1 MKEKIK
7 WVSNEVLNTFSNK
20 NSFFSSKRIER
31 FLIFSLM
38 LSLTVFF
45 VIKSIISC
53 TLGATDF
60 IIIIGTWLGYGG
72 WNTTQISKDKKIESE
87 KNSNGEE
94 TTSKD
99 LLKD

>member
-7 WVSNEVLNTFSNK
+7 WISGEVLNTFSNK
-20 NSFFSSKRIER
+20 NSFFSSKRLER
-31 FLIFSLM
+31 FLVFISM

-72 WNTTQISKDKKIESE
+72 WTTTQISKDKKIETENNLSD
-87 KNSNGEE
+87 EE

-99 LLKD
+99 LLKG

>member
-20 NSFFSSKRIER
+20 KSFFSSKRLER

-45 VIKSIISC
+45 VVKSIITC

-60 IIIIGTWLGYGG
+60 IIIVGTWLGYGG
-72 WNTTQISKDKKIESE
+72 FNTIQIKKDVKEDNNI
-87 KNSNGEE
+87 NNEE
-94 TTSKD
+94 TTTDKD
-99 LLKD
+99 LLKG